1 MKSMKRAIITID
13 EQGRVHFPNANA
25 DDIWMSTQEL
35 VELLGIT
42 SPTLR
47 SNIRAINKSG
57 IIKVYES
64 ERYITLPN
72 GNGIDIY
79 SLQMIIALAFR
90 IDTHEAYRLRE
101 AIICRLCQRNRQPNN
116 LMMYITPRNAKYPC

>member
-1 MKSMKRAIITID
+1 MKRAIIAID

-25 DDIWMSTQEL
+25 NDIWMSTQEL
-35 VELLGIT
+35 VDLLGVT

-47 SNIRAINKSG
+47 SNIKAIYRSG
-57 IIKVYES
+57 IVNEYEE

-79 SLQMIIALAFR
+79 SIRMIMAFIFR
-90 IDTHEAYRLRE
+90 IDTPEAYRLRE
-101 AIICRLCQRNRQPNN
+101 SIINRLYQRN
-116 LMMYITPRNAKYPC
+116 TYPDKI

>member
-1 MKSMKRAIITID
+1 MKRAIITID

-25 DDIWMSTQEL
+25 DDIWMSTQEF
-35 VELLGIT
+35 VELLGVT
-42 SPTLR
+42 TPTLR
-47 SNIRAINKSG
+47 SNIIAIYKSG
-57 IIKVYES
+57 IVKEYES

-79 SLQMIIALAFR
+79 SLQIIIALAFR
-90 IDTHEAYRLRE
+90 IDTHEACRLRE
-101 AIICRLCQRNRQPNN
+101 AIICRLCQRNRQPDN

>member
-1 MKSMKRAIITID
+1 MKRAIITID
-13 EQGRVHFPNANA
+13 EQGGVHFPNASA

-35 VELLGIT
+35 VELFGVT

-47 SNIRAINKSG
+47 SNIRTIYKSG
-57 IIKVYES
+57 IVKEYES

-79 SLQMIIALAFR
+79 SL
-90 IDTHEAYRLRE
+90 
-101 AIICRLCQRNRQPNN
+101 
-116 LMMYITPRNAKYPC
+116 

>member
-1 MKSMKRAIITID
+1 MKRAIITID

-35 VELLGIT
+35 VELLGVT
-42 SPTLR
+42 TLTLR
-47 SNIRAINKSG
+47 SNIITVYKSG
-57 IIKVYES
+57 IVKEYES

-79 SLQMIIALAFR
+79 TLQMIIALAFR
-90 IDTHEAYRLRE
+90 IDTCEAYRLRE
-101 AIICRLCQRNRQPNN
+101 R
-116 LMMYITPRNAKYPC
+116 

>member
-1 MKSMKRAIITID
+1 MKRAIITID

-35 VELLGIT
+35 VELLGVT
-42 SPTLR
+42 TLTLR
-47 SNIRAINKSG
+47 SNIITVYKSG
-57 IIKVYES
+57 IVKEYES

-90 IDTHEAYRLRE
+90 IDTCEAYRLRE
-101 AIICRLCQRNRQPNN
+101 AIICRLCQRNRQPDN
-116 LMMYITPRNAKYPC
+116 LMMYVATRNTKYSC

>member
-1 MKSMKRAIITID
+1 MKRAIITID

-35 VELLGIT
+35 VELLGVT
-42 SPTLR
+42 TLTLR
-47 SNIRAINKSG
+47 SNIITVYKSG
-57 IIKVYES
+57 IVKEYES

-101 AIICRLCQRNRQPNN
+101 AIICRLCQRNRQPDN
-116 LMMYITPRNAKYPC
+116 LMMYVATRNTKYSC

>member
-1 MKSMKRAIITID
+1 MKRAIIAID

-35 VELLGIT
+35 VDLLGVT

-47 SNIRAINKSG
+47 SNIKAIYKSG
-57 IIKVYES
+57 IVNEYED
-64 ERYITLPN
+64 EQYITLPN

-79 SLQMIIALAFR
+79 SIRMIMALAFH
-90 IDTHEAYRLRE
+90 INTHDTYRLRG
-101 AIICRLCQRNRQPNN
+101 AIIRRLYQKNTQSNN
-116 LMMYITPRNAKYPC
+116 LMIYIAPRNAKYSC

>member
-1 MKSMKRAIITID
+1 MKRAIITID

-35 VELLGIT
+35 VELLGVT
-42 SPTLR
+42 FPTLR
-47 SNIRAINKSG
+47 SNVRAIYKSG
-57 IIKVYES
+57 IVKEYES

-79 SLQMIIALAFR
+79 TLQMIIALAFR
-90 IDTHEAYRLRE
+90 IDTHEAYRFRE
-101 AIICRLCQRNRQPNN
+101 AIICRLCQRNRQPDN
-116 LMMYITPRNAKYPC
+116 LMMYVATRNTKYSC

>member
-1 MKSMKRAIITID
+1 MKRAIITID
-13 EQGRVHFPNANA
+13 EQGRIHFPNANA

-35 VELLGIT
+35 VELLGVT
-42 SPTLR
+42 TPTLR
-47 SNIRAINKSG
+47 SNIRTIYKSG

-90 IDTHEAYRLRE
+90 IDTCEAYRLRE
-101 AIICRLCQRNRQPNN
+101 AIICRLCQRNRQPDN
-116 LMMYITPRNAKYPC
+116 LMMYVATRNTKYSC

>member
-1 MKSMKRAIITID
+1 MKRAIIAID

-25 DDIWMSTQEL
+25 NDIWMSTQEL
-35 VELLGIT
+35 VDLLGVT

-47 SNIRAINKSG
+47 SNIKAIYRSG
-57 IIKVYES
+57 IVNEYEE

-79 SLQMIIALAFR
+79 SIRMIMALAFH
-90 IDTHEAYRLRE
+90 INTHDAYRLRG
-101 AIICRLCQRNRQPNN
+101 AIILRLYQKNTQSNN
-116 LMMYITPRNAKYPC
+116 LMMYVAPRNAKYSC

>member
-1 MKSMKRAIITID
+1 MKRTIITID
-13 EQGRVHFPNANA
+13 EQGKVHFPDTNPN
-25 DDIWMSTQEL
+25 DIWMSTQEL
-35 VELLGIT
+35 VELFGVT

-47 SNIRAINKSG
+47 SNIRTIYKSG
-57 IIKVYES
+57 IVKEYES

-79 SLQMIIALAFR
+79 SLQMIITLAFR

-101 AIICRLCQRNRQPNN
+101 AIICRLCQRNTKPNN
-116 LMMYITPRNAKYPC
+116 LMMCIVPRNAKYSC

>member
-1 MKSMKRAIITID
+1 MKRAIITID
-13 EQGRVHFPNANA
+13 EQGGVHFPNTSA

-35 VELLGIT
+35 IELLGVT
-42 SPTLR
+42 SPTLS
-47 SNIRAINKSG
+47 SNIRAIYKSG
-57 IIKVYES
+57 IVKEYES

-101 AIICRLCQRNRQPNN
+101 TINCRLCQRDTKPDN
-116 LMMYITPRNAKYPC
+116 LMMYIAPHNAKHSC